1 MFFLCNVLLPVTNR
15 LHKKNRNQC
24 GNLKIGVMDPPTAS
38 KVRELAKA
46 VIDLRD
52 VCLHEGSKWAAEQ
65 LKGLLMD
72 EELNQAVALG
82 CRDAIKICEI
92 HPDYQ
97 LGRQYFEEKVG
108 GYPWIYWCNICI
120 GKCI

>member
-1 MFFLCNVLLPVTNR
+1 MAWQLE
-15 LHKKNRNQC
+15 
-24 GNLKIGVMDPPTAS
+24 IGGMEPPIARKAS
-38 KVRELAKA
+38 ELAKA

-52 VCLHEGSKWAAEQ
+52 VCLHDASKWAAEQ

-72 EELNQAVALG
+72 DELNQAVALG
-82 CRDAIKICEI
+82 CRDGVKMCEI

-108 GYPWIYWCNICI
+108 W
-120 GKCI
+120 